1 MINLNDN
8 FKIINDGSRVLALSK
23 FRIPFDLYLLKG
35 HRKEN
40 ILSFREHLITE
51 IKTLNPKKNEIL
63 FGRYGSTDT
72 VNVFYDVENVLF
84 YNIGTAVFKDLV
96 KFGISFS
103 SIEETE
109 IKNILEQYG
118 SEYSCIYEYSL
129 VSDENSREDNS
140 LIAKW
145 DACDF
150 CKFKGSKPT
159 DYWKAIRN
167 IDSKISVFNSIDC
180 NNGDTFSLDLTVF
193 VPKNTDI
200 NIATSM
206 KPFLDGLICAFHGA
220 EKMEHD
226 FSYLIEKVDCDDNW
240 LHNKNMNL
248 LGNRQYLYKYRENI
262 KWNPADDLCKK
273 VRIIL
278 KTTDD
283 PTWKLSGKIFKI

>member
-1 MINLNDN
+1 MIILNDN
-8 FKIINDGSRVLALSK
+8 FRIINDGRRVLALSK

-35 HRKEN
+35 QRKEN
-40 ILSFREHLITE
+40 IVSFREQLIAE
-51 IKTLNPKKNEIL
+51 IKTLVPKNNEIL
-63 FGRYGSTDT
+63 LGRYGSTDT
-72 VNVFYDVENVLF
+72 INVFYDVENVLF

-103 SIEETE
+103 SFKEAE
-109 IKNILEQYG
+109 IKSILEKYG

-129 VSDENSREDNS
+129 ISNEDFYKDNN
-140 LIAKW
+140 LIAEW

-167 IDSKISVFNSIDC
+167 IDSRISVFGFIDC
-180 NNGDTFSLDLTVF
+180 NNGDAFALDLTVF
-193 VPKNTDI
+193 IPNNTDI

-220 EKMEHD
+220 EKMEQD
-226 FSYLIEKVDCDDNW
+226 FSYLTEKVGCSSDW
-240 LHNKNMNL
+240 LYNKNMNL

-273 VRIIL
+273 VRIVL
-278 KTTDD
+278 KPTDD
-283 PTWKLSGKIFKI
+283 TTWKLAGKIYRI